1 MKRIAQ
7 WSLVYIMIAVA
18 GFGVIFLGA
27 RGAQMAQMFGKDVE
41 LTMSESAMTAAT
53 EATPQERG
61 TVSTLGPSASGSPAI
76 AALDVEPA
84 SSEPDAEAET
94 AEQQLPSSQEL
105 SAVGAI
111 EVKEDRQVVLGTGG
125 RVDRVLVEE
134 GDQVSADDL
143 LIALDTTYLDW
154 AVEQAEIG
162 FETARINFEEM
173 GDEIEESDIELARA
187 QLLQAQEDYTE
198 TEAGPKEEELAAA
211 QSAATAAWA
220 QYQEV
225 QKKPTPAQVNSALA
239 SMRKAEIS
247 VQQAQ
252 REFDKIAW
260 LPESAATD
268 AADNLQKATVDLEAA
283 KTTYEEA
290 SKPATEAELN
300 SALSA
305 AQSAQDKL
313 NRLLEMPTPAQLAAA
328 NANILSAQTAL
339 DKLEKGPKESE
350 LRKSE
355 LSVRQAMIGLEQ
367 ARLAREEAEV
377 KAPIDGVVLSM
388 NLDVGQEA
396 SAGTVAAT
404 IADTEDLRLVVNV
417 EQKDIGR
424 IETGQPVVISVFALP
439 EDQFLGQVDRIA
451 PTANSGTGFVTFP
464 VLIVLTDGPL
474 DRVLPGMTA
483 SAVFAEEGTSTE
495 SAGSSAVEPESDMQ
509 TEITDSATI
518 TDSSTISE
526 TLQDDAASN
535 EPAPDEAEGEAGVD
549 EAGNSAP

>member
-7 WSLVYIMIAVA
+7 WSLLYLMIAVA
-18 GFGVIFLGA
+18 GFGVTLLGA
-27 RGAQMAQMFGKDVE
+27 RGAQMARMLGDTPE
-41 LTMSESAMTAAT
+41 LTALEPPMVTAA
-53 EATPQERG
+53 ESLPQERG
-61 TVSTLGPSASGSPAI
+61 TVATLGLSPSESPSIDALQAEPV
-76 AALDVEPA
+76 AAEPA
-84 SSEPDAEAET
+84 LEA
-94 AEQQLPSSQEL
+94 APADQQLPSGEEL

-125 RVDRVLVEE
+125 RVDHVLVEE
-134 GDQVSADDL
+134 GDRVSAGEL
-143 LIALDTTYLDW
+143 LVALDTTYLDW

-162 FETARINFEEM
+162 FETARINFEEL

-187 QLLQAQEDYTE
+187 QLLQAQEDYAE
-198 TEAGPKEEELAAA
+198 VEAGPKEEELAAA

-225 QKKPTPAQVNSALA
+225 QDKPTPAQVNSALA
-239 SMRKAEIS
+239 TMRKAEIS

-283 KTTYEEA
+283 KAAYEEA

-313 NRLLEMPTPAQLAAA
+313 NRLLEMPTPAKLASA
-328 NANILSAQTAL
+328 NANVLSAQTAL
-339 DKLEKGPKESE
+339 DKLEEGPKESE

-367 ARLAREEAEV
+367 ARLAREHAEV
-377 KAPIDGVVLSM
+377 TAPIDGVVLAV

-396 SAGTVAAT
+396 SAGTVAA
-404 IADTEDLRLVVNV
+404 ILADTENLRLIVNV

-439 EDQFLGQVDRIA
+439 QEQFLGQVDRIA

-464 VLIVLTDGPL
+464 VVIVLTDGPL
-474 DRVLPGMTA
+474 DQLLPGMTA
-483 SAVFAEEGTSTE
+483 SAVFAEGEPAAAASE
-495 SAGSSAVEPESDMQ
+495 SEAQAEETVSETASGENAS
-509 TEITDSATI
+509 DSATSNA
-518 TDSSTISE
+518 TDAEVDAESSSTG
-526 TLQDDAASN
+526 A
-535 EPAPDEAEGEAGVD
+535 GEADDTGD
-549 EAGNSAP
+549 SAP